1 MNHPALPAGPRG
13 PGISSRPVWTP
24 GKHGVPAIGGFI
36 LINSVA
42 ASIPSAG
49 TRHPTPAGC
58 LLRPAPGPI
67 HPHRIIHFH
76 YADIYGLPEH
86 QHLPDPI
93 RKKVDYIQ

>member
-1 MNHPALPAGPRG
+1 LPAGPRG

-24 GKHGVPAIGGFI
+24 GKHGVPAIGGVI

-58 LLRPAPGPI
+58 LLRPAPP
-67 HPHRIIHFH
+67 PHRSASIHSFSLH
-76 YADIYGLPEH
+76 RYLRFTSALNTCWPPSVRRRITFS
-86 QHLPDPI
+86 
-93 RKKVDYIQ
+93 